1 MYYLCTLK
9 LKHIKHMDIT
19 ITTGTKQL
27 KTFINETADL
37 TDVYRGIQRNYV
49 WGDVSKKGY
58 NTSLIKGTAVGSF
71 VLADV
76 QSCFEK
82 AKMEGNVSDMEFFDG
97 FIKRKYEYISIDGN
111 NRTQFILSEY
121 GKHLKNYRDSSD
133 EIRKVLNNEITINV
147 IKYAT
152 KVELHQIAID
162 INSNTSWNKQE
173 TRNAILGPVS
183 NYIRGI
189 SDMMEPVSLM
199 IKEINVN
206 RLGDDEMYA
215 TFLYYSQTPIPNIT
229 PGKLTTMYKNNV
241 WVENSQLFE
250 KTLTNWGKVIKT
262 ISNLKPS
269 NKPNVNKSLACNL
282 FYFLWDITFKDNF
295 KLKDNMIEEFSQK
308 YIDLENER
316 LKVSMDFESGT
327 NSWYEMNRYSSK
339 TIDKKVKRIIED
351 FSNEIGDYFYKI
363 DSVRNFKVEDKLRKC
378 IETDGVIN
386 RLDGSVII
394 VTPLD
399 SMNGDIVEGDH
410 DVPFSKGGDSNPD
423 NLTLLIKEDNRKK
436 GNKLLV

>member
-1 MYYLCTLK
+1 
-9 LKHIKHMDIT
+9 MDIT

-49 WGDVSKKGY
+49 WGEVSKKGY

-76 QSCFEK
+76 QTCFDK
-82 AKMEGNVSDMEFFDG
+82 AKMSGNVIDMEFFDG
-97 FIKRKYEYISIDGN
+97 FLKRKYEYISIDGN

-173 TRNAILGPVS
+173 TRNAILGQVS

-189 SDMMEPVSLM
+189 SDMMEPVSLK
-199 IKEINVN
+199 IKEINVK

-215 TFLYYSQTPIPNIT
+215 TFLYYSQTSILNIT
-229 PGKLTTMYKNNV
+229 PGKLTNMYKCNLVLDNL
-241 WVENSQLFE
+241 SLFE
-250 KTLTNWGKVIKT
+250 KTLTNWGKVVDY
-262 ISNLKPS
+262 ISNIKPS
-269 NKPNVNKSLACNL
+269 KKPNVNKSLACNL
-282 FYFLWDITFKDNF
+282 FYMLWDLSFKHNY
-295 KLKDNMIEEFSQK
+295 KLNDDMIQEFSQK
-308 YIDLENER
+308 YVDLENER
-316 LKVSMDFESGT
+316 LKVSMDFDSGS
-327 NSWYEMNRYSSK
+327 NLWYEINRNTGK
-339 TIDKKVKRIIED
+339 NLDKKVTRIIDD
-351 FSNEIGDYFYKI
+351 FGYEISNYFYKL

-378 IETDGVIN
+378 IETDGVVI
-386 RLDGSVII
+386 RLDGSVEVI
-394 VTPLD
+394 TPLD
-399 SMNGDIVEGDH
+399 SMNGNIVEGDH
-410 DVPFSKGGDSNPD
+410 IEPHSKGGDTEYD
-423 NLTLLIKEDNRKK
+423 NLGLLITEDNRKK
-436 GNKLLV
+436 GNKVY

>member
-1 MYYLCTLK
+1 
-9 LKHIKHMDIT
+9 MDIT

-76 QSCFEK
+76 QTCFEK
-82 AKMEGNVSDMEFFDG
+82 AKMDGNVGDMEFFDG
-97 FIKRKYEYISIDGN
+97 FLKRKYEYISIDGN
-111 NRTQFILSEY
+111 NRTQFILFEY

-173 TRNAILGPVS
+173 TRNAILGSVS
-183 NYIRGI
+183 DYIRGI
-189 SDMMEPVSLM
+189 SDMMEPVSLK

-215 TFLYYSQTPIPNIT
+215 TFLYYSQISIPNIT
-229 PGKLTTMYKNNV
+229 PGKLTKMYKNNIGL
-241 WVENSQLFE
+241 ENLQLFE
-250 KTLTNWGKVIKT
+250 KVLSNWGKVIEN
-262 ISNLKPS
+262 ISNIKPS
-269 NKPNVNKSLACNL
+269 NKPNVNKSLSCNL
-282 FYFLWDITFKDNF
+282 FYVLWDLGFKHNY
-295 KLKDNMIEEFSQK
+295 KLNDEMISEFSQK
-308 YIDLENER
+308 YVDLENER
-316 LKVSMDFESGT
+316 LKVSMDFDSGT
-327 NSWYEMNRYSSK
+327 NLWYEINRYSSK
-339 TIDKKVKRIIED
+339 MIDKKVKRVMDD
-351 FSNEIGDYFYKI
+351 FGDNITEYFYKL

-378 IETDGVIN
+378 IETDGVVV
-386 RLDGSVII
+386 RLDGSIEVI
-394 VTPLD
+394 TPLD
-399 SMNGDIVEGDH
+399 SMNGNIVEGDH
-410 DVPFSKGGDSNPD
+410 IEPHSKGGDTEYD
-423 NLTLLIKEDNRKK
+423 NLELLITEDNRKK
-436 GNKLLV
+436 GNK

>member
-1 MYYLCTLK
+1 
-9 LKHIKHMDIT
+9 MDIT

-49 WGDVSKKGY
+49 WGDISKKGY

-82 AKMEGNVSDMEFFDG
+82 AKMDGNVSDMEFFDG

-183 NYIRGI
+183 NYIREI
-189 SDMMEPVSLM
+189 SDMMEPVSLK

-215 TFLYYSQTPIPNIT
+215 TFLYHSQTPIPNIT

-241 WVENSQLFE
+241 GIENSQLFE
-250 KTLTNWGKVIKT
+250 KTLTNWGKVINS

-269 NKPNVNKSLACNL
+269 NKPNVNKSLSCNL
-282 FYFLWDITFKDNF
+282 FYFLWDVTYKNNF
-295 KLKDNMIEEFSQK
+295 KLKDDMIEEFSQK

-327 NSWYEMNRYSSK
+327 NGWYEMNRNSFK
-339 TIDKKVKRIIED
+339 TIDKKVKRIVED
-351 FSNEIGDYFYKI
+351 FWDELDVYFYKL
-363 DSVRNFKVEDKLRKC
+363 DTVRNFKVEDKLRKC
-378 IETDGVIN
+378 IETNGEVK
-386 RLDGSVII
+386 RLDGSVVI

-399 SMNGDIVEGDH
+399 SMDGDIIEGDH
-410 DVPFSKGGDSNPD
+410 IIPYIKGGDSNPD
-423 NLTLLIKEDNRKK
+423 NLALLTKSDNRKK
-436 GNKLLV
+436 KDKILE

>member
-1 MYYLCTLK
+1 M
-9 LKHIKHMDIT
+9 MDIT

-71 VLADV
+71 VLADI
-76 QSCFEK
+76 QTCFEK
-82 AKMEGNVSDMEFFDG
+82 AKMDGNVGDMEFFDG
-97 FIKRKYEYISIDGN
+97 FLKRKFEYISIDGN

-173 TRNAILGPVS
+173 TRNAILGSVS
-183 NYIRGI
+183 DYIRGI
-189 SDMMEPVSLM
+189 SDMMEPVSLK

-215 TFLYYSQTPIPNIT
+215 TFLYYSQISIPNIT
-229 PGKLTTMYKNNV
+229 PGKLTKMYKNNIGL
-241 WVENSQLFE
+241 ENLQLFE
-250 KTLTNWGKVIKT
+250 KVLTNWGKVVES
-262 ISNLKPS
+262 ISNIKPS

-282 FYFLWDITFKDNF
+282 FYVLWDLSFKHNY
-295 KLKDNMIEEFSQK
+295 KLNDEMISEFSQK
-308 YIDLENER
+308 YVDLENDR
-316 LKVSMDFESGT
+316 LKVSMDFDSGT
-327 NSWYEMNRYSSK
+327 NLWYEINRYSSK
-339 TIDKKVKRIIED
+339 MIDKKVKRIIDD
-351 FSNEIGDYFYKI
+351 FGVEITEYFYKI

-378 IETDGVIN
+378 IETDGIVV
-386 RLDGSVII
+386 RLDGSIEVI
-394 VTPLD
+394 TPLD
-399 SMNGDIVEGDH
+399 SMNGNVVEGDH
-410 DVPFSKGGDSNPD
+410 IEPHSKGGDTEYD
-423 NLTLLIKEDNRKK
+423 NLELLITEDNRKK
-436 GNKLLV
+436 GNK

>member
-1 MYYLCTLK
+1 
-9 LKHIKHMDIT
+9 MDIT

-49 WGDVSKKGY
+49 WGEVSKKGY

-76 QSCFEK
+76 QTCFDK
-82 AKMEGNVSDMEFFDG
+82 AKMNGNVVDMEFFDG
-97 FIKRKYEYISIDGN
+97 FLKRKYEYISIDGN

-173 TRNAILGPVS
+173 TRNAILGQVS

-189 SDMMEPVSLM
+189 SDMMEPVSLK

-215 TFLYYSQTPIPNIT
+215 TFLYYSQTSISNIT
-229 PGKLTTMYKNNV
+229 PGKLTNMYKCNLVLDNL
-241 WVENSQLFE
+241 SLFE
-250 KTLTNWGKVIKT
+250 KTLTNWGKVVDY
-262 ISNLKPS
+262 ISNIKPS
-269 NKPNVNKSLACNL
+269 KKPNVNKSLACNL
-282 FYFLWDITFKDNF
+282 FYMLWDLSFKHNY
-295 KLKDNMIEEFSQK
+295 KLNDDMIQEFSQK
-308 YIDLENER
+308 YVDLENER
-316 LKVSMDFESGT
+316 LKVSMDFDSGS
-327 NSWYEMNRYSSK
+327 NLWYEINRNTGK
-339 TIDKKVKRIIED
+339 NLDKKVKRIIDD
-351 FSNEIGDYFYKI
+351 FGDEISNYFYKL

-378 IETDGVIN
+378 IETDGIVI
-386 RLDGSVII
+386 RLDGSVEVI
-394 VTPLD
+394 TPLD
-399 SMNGDIVEGDH
+399 SMNGNIVEGDH
-410 DVPFSKGGDSNPD
+410 IEPHSKGGDTEYD
-423 NLTLLIKEDNRKK
+423 NLGLLITEDNRKK
-436 GNKLLV
+436 GNKVYS

>member
-1 MYYLCTLK
+1 
-9 LKHIKHMDIT
+9 MDIT

-49 WGDVSKKGY
+49 WGEVSKKGY

-76 QSCFEK
+76 QTCFDK
-82 AKMEGNVSDMEFFDG
+82 AKMSGNVIDMEFFDG
-97 FIKRKYEYISIDGN
+97 FLKRKYEYISIDGN

-173 TRNAILGPVS
+173 TRNAILGQVS

-189 SDMMEPVSLM
+189 SDMMEPVSLK
-199 IKEINVN
+199 IKEINVK

-215 TFLYYSQTPIPNIT
+215 TFLYYSQTSILNIT
-229 PGKLTTMYKNNV
+229 PGKLTNMYKCNLVLDNL
-241 WVENSQLFE
+241 SLFE
-250 KTLTNWGKVIKT
+250 KTLTNWGKVVDY
-262 ISNLKPS
+262 ISNIKPS
-269 NKPNVNKSLACNL
+269 KKPNVNKSLACNL
-282 FYFLWDITFKDNF
+282 FYMLWDLSFKHNY
-295 KLKDNMIEEFSQK
+295 KLNDDMIQEFSQK
-308 YIDLENER
+308 YVDLENER
-316 LKVSMDFESGT
+316 LKVSMDFDSGS
-327 NSWYEMNRYSSK
+327 NLWYEINRNTGK
-339 TIDKKVKRIIED
+339 NLDKKVTRIIDD
-351 FSNEIGDYFYKI
+351 FGDEISNYFYKL

-378 IETDGVIN
+378 IETDGVVI
-386 RLDGSVII
+386 RLDGSVEVI
-394 VTPLD
+394 TPLD
-399 SMNGDIVEGDH
+399 SMNGNIVEGDH
-410 DVPFSKGGDSNPD
+410 IEPHSKGGDTEYD
-423 NLTLLIKEDNRKK
+423 NLGLLITEDNRKK
-436 GNKLLV
+436 GNKVY

>member
-1 MYYLCTLK
+1 
-9 LKHIKHMDIT
+9 MDIT

-49 WGDVSKKGY
+49 WGEVSKKGY

-76 QSCFEK
+76 QTCFDK
-82 AKMEGNVSDMEFFDG
+82 AKMNGNVVDMEFFDG
-97 FIKRKYEYISIDGN
+97 FLKRKYEYISIDGN

-173 TRNAILGPVS
+173 TRNAILGQVS

-189 SDMMEPVSLM
+189 SDMMEPVSLK

-215 TFLYYSQTPIPNIT
+215 TFLYYSQTSISNIT
-229 PGKLTTMYKNNV
+229 PGKLTNMYKCNLVLDNL
-241 WVENSQLFE
+241 SLFE
-250 KTLTNWGKVIKT
+250 KTLTNWGKVVDY
-262 ISNLKPS
+262 ISNIKPS
-269 NKPNVNKSLACNL
+269 KKPNVNKSLACNL
-282 FYFLWDITFKDNF
+282 FYMLWDLSFKHNY
-295 KLKDNMIEEFSQK
+295 KLNDDMIQEFSQK
-308 YIDLENER
+308 YVDLENER
-316 LKVSMDFESGT
+316 LKVSMDFDSGS
-327 NSWYEMNRYSSK
+327 NLWYEINRNTGK
-339 TIDKKVKRIIED
+339 NLDKKVKRIIDD
-351 FSNEIGDYFYKI
+351 FGDDISNYFYKL

-378 IETDGVIN
+378 IETDGIVI
-386 RLDGSVII
+386 RLDGSVEVI
-394 VTPLD
+394 TPLD
-399 SMNGDIVEGDH
+399 SMNGNIVEGDH
-410 DVPFSKGGDSNPD
+410 IEPHSKGGDTEYD
-423 NLTLLIKEDNRKK
+423 NLGLLITEDNRKK
-436 GNKLLV
+436 GNKVYS